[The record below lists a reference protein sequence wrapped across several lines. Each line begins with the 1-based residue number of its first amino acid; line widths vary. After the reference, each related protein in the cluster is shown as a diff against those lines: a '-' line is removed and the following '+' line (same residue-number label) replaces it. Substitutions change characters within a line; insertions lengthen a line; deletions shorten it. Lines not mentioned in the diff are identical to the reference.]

1 MFRKSLLSLGL
12 LGNGISA
19 SVASFPNWQAAA
31 SPLLRVS
38 ASTERALFAFVG
50 PLFVSHCGPQVDG
63 LRSKPLAEGRVFS
76 RSTVLPGLG
85 TAIAR
90 LEYRNCPAWIPQEP
104 AECPILG
111 PWVFGGAVSSQI
123 WLGLCRVDNRAIAPS
138 RRGLPANWRICHR
151 VIQNLVV
158 QTLRFLGSIPRANFS
173 SSLLD
178 LARFSIAGVLLGAR
192 RAENLCFRR
201 WV

>member
-31 SPLLRVS
+31 SPLLPAS
-38 ASTERALFAFVG
+38 ASTERALFAFAG
-50 PLFVSHCGPQVDG
+50 PLFVSHCGLQVDG
-63 LRSKPLAEGRVFS
+63 LRSKSLAEGRVFS
-76 RSTVLPGLG
+76 RSTVLPGLN

-90 LEYRNCPAWIPQEP
+90 LGYRRSLLSAQ
-104 AECPILG
+104 ILG
-111 PWVFGGAVSSQI
+111 PWVFGGAVSSQN
-123 WLGLCRVDNRAIAPS
+123 WLGLCRVDNRGIAPS
-138 RRGLPANWRICHR
+138 RRGLPANCRICQR
-151 VIQNLVV
+151 VIQNLVA
-158 QTLRFLGSIPRANFS
+158 QTLRILGSIPRANVS

-178 LARFSIAGVLLGAR
+178 LTRFSIAGVLLGAR

-201 WV
+201 WA